1 MRRNGFTLIELL
13 VVIAIIAIL
22 AAILFPVFA
31 RARENARKS
40 ACQSNLKQIGLAC
53 GMYSQDY
60 DGRLPRNCTSFS
72 LTGCLAPGWDWMEVT
87 QPYVKNWGVYTC
99 PSVDAY
105 ISGCTYA
112 IPRSFEGRRGGYAC
126 NAGRP
131 GELGQIGNGPFGNS
145 WHRPSPSE
153 AIFQNPAETIMVL
166 ESTTNCGMFCGVG
179 HAGADTGS
187 TMGWDNR
194 RFSHNDTMNVL
205 YLDGHVKAHGKQ
217 FRREEFGVD

>member
-145 WHRPSPSE
+145 WHRGAHRARGRCLALRSATAPSATPGTAPLPVRQSSRIPRRRSWCWRAPLTVACSVALATRGRILE
-153 AIFQNPAETIMVL
+153 ALWGGITAASP
-166 ESTTNCGMFCGVG
+166 TT
-179 HAGADTGS
+179 T
-187 TMGWDNR
+187 R
-194 RFSHNDTMNVL
+194 
-205 YLDGHVKAHGKQ
+205 
-217 FRREEFGVD
+217 